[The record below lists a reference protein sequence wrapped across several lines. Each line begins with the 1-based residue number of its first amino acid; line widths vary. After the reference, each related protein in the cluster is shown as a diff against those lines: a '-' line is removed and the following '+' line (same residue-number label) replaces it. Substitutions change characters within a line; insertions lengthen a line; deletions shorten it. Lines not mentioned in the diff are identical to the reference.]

1 MRSYK
6 TATAI
11 LLAALSFASCSDKAS
26 ISGTVEGA
34 AQKQLVVKQLDINV
48 YKTLDTLTAD
58 KNGNFNYKLSVA
70 KGQPEFIYLLF
81 YGQTRIA
88 AFLLESGEKVSVKAD
103 TLGHYTLSEG
113 SEGSLKLAE
122 VDKAYADFT
131 AQMLSN
137 INDQAVLSRTYIDH
151 YRACTKYVI
160 ENPYSLTVVPVLFET
175 MGGGNPVFSQQTDA
189 ILFRNAADSLK
200 TVYPES
206 KYVKALSNEA
216 ERRLKEFEFNRR
228 LSTAEE
234 LSFPEIR
241 LPDIKG
247 EVKAL
252 SSLDAKV
259 ILLHFWNVDDPA
271 QKMLSIDTIL
281 PLYEDYHKLGFEIYS
296 VGISTDKAAWGAIV
310 SGQKLPWINVCD
322 GLGAASPALYAY
334 NVSTLPQSIL
344 IIDGELSTKKI
355 SGEKA
360 IRAELDKLLRR

>member
-6 TATAI
+6 TAAAI

-70 KGQPEFIYLLF
+70 KGQPEFIYLF

-259 ILLHFWNVDDPA
+259 ILLHLWNVDDPA

>member
-6 TATAI
+6 TAAAI

-58 KNGNFNYKLSVA
+58 KNGNFSYKLSVA
-70 KGQPEFIYLLF
+70 KGQPEFIYLF

-216 ERRLKEFEFNRR
+216 ERRLKEF
-228 LSTAEE
+228 
-234 LSFPEIR
+234 
-241 LPDIKG
+241 PDIKG